1 MKYLILD
8 VGGTAIKYAL
18 MTEKLNFLDKGKVK
32 TPKDSIQ
39 DFIEIIGNIYD
50 KYKDDIEGMALS
62 IPGILDSNTGYMYT
76 GGSLEYNADKNMI
89 EILEERCNTKITI
102 ENDGKCAA
110 LAELWKGNLQ
120 ECENGVVILLGTG
133 VGGGIIKDRR
143 LYKGKHF
150 FAGEFSFISSN
161 MNVMTNNPDNCWGIL
176 NGSDGLL
183 NYFAEIKNLNRDEV
197 DGITFF
203 WYANNGDKDALDIL
217 NKFTYKTAIAIM
229 NLQCVLDAD
238 KYLIGG
244 GISEQDIL
252 IKYIKKNIDDYHSQ
266 YSQFKCFFP
275 KPVVERCKFRNDSNL
290 IGALYSFLIKNK
302 LEKEVFSGEEK

>member
-1 MKYLILD
+1 MKYLVLD
-8 VGGTAIKYAL
+8 IGGTSIKYAL
-18 MTEKLNFLDKGKVK
+18 MTEKLDFLEKGKVK
-32 TPKDSIQ
+32 TPKDSIEE
-39 DFIEIIGNIYD
+39 FIDVIGNIYD
-50 KYKDDIEGMALS
+50 KYKEDIEGMALS
-62 IPGILDSNTGYMYT
+62 IPGILDSDTGYMYT
-76 GGSLEYNADKNMI
+76 GGALEYNVGRNMVKV
-89 EILEERCNTKITI
+89 LGKRCKTKITI

-120 ECENGVVILLGTG
+120 DCENGVVILLGTG

-150 FAGEFSFISSN
+150 FAGEFSFIASN
-161 MNVMTNNPDNCWGIL
+161 INVMTNNDKEWWGTL

-183 NYFAEIKNLNRDEV
+183 DDFARIKNLSRDEI

-217 NKFTYKTAIAIM
+217 NRFTYKTALAII
-229 NLQCVLDAD
+229 NLQCILDAD

-252 IKYIKKNIDDYHSQ
+252 MEYIKKNIDDYHSQ
-266 YSQFKCFFP
+266 FEYFFP
-275 KPVVERCKFRNDSNL
+275 KPVVDRCRFRNDSNL
-290 IGALYSFLIKNK
+290 IGALYSFLTRR
-302 LEKEVFSGEEK
+302 